1 MAAVFLTS
9 VPSMMEWGL
18 HGEPVSRPRALRWR
32 LAALLAFFA
41 LWSLAGGVVQ
51 VTRPFNPLFLPAPWV
66 VLGAIV
72 ELAAKGQLWGHVAA
86 TLERVAIGFGT
97 AAALGVVLGLA
108 AGSLAPVRNV
118 VEPIVEML
126 RPIPPLAVLPLF
138 IVWVGIGE
146 PSKIGFITYAT
157 FFPIF
162 LTTVTGV
169 RQIDPLLLRA
179 AQSLGARGLPLFTR
193 VILPAA
199 LPDILTGLRLGVALA
214 FFVIVIS
221 EFICAS
227 PDSANLSTRPHFF
240 LVPQMLA
247 RGVRGCRLPGNGLVR
262 LLERRLT
269 RWRTRVMRA
278 SASQIQIHASPSRS
292 ARPGGRWP
300 RSTST
305 CRARARVHPRPV
317 GCGKPRC

>member
-1 MAAVFLTS
+1 MASFVSNVSTLVESGLRGPALT
-9 VPSMMEWGL
+9 
-18 HGEPVSRPRALRWR
+18 RRRAL
-32 LAALLAFFA
+32 ALRVGSVIAFVA
-41 LWSLAGGVVQ
+41 LWSGVAGLVV
-51 VTRPFNPLFLPAPWV
+51 VLRLFNPIFLPGPWL
-66 VLGAIV
+66 VLASLA

-97 AAALGVVLGLA
+97 GAALGVALGLA
-108 AGSLAPVRNV
+108 AGYLTPVRNV
-118 VEPIVEML
+118 VEPVVEML
-126 RPIPPLAVLPLF
+126 RPIPPLAVLPMF

-179 AQSLGARGLPLFTR
+179 ARSLGARGLPLFTR

-199 LPDILTGLRLGVALA
+199 LPDILIGLRLGVALA

-221 EFICAS
+221 EFIGAEQGLGYLIN
-227 PDSANLSTRPHFF
+227 DGRNFF

-247 RGVRGCRLPGNGLVR
+247 AAVVLGLLGYAGSELVR

-269 RWRTRVMRA
+269 RG
-278 SASQIQIHASPSRS
+278 Q
-292 ARPGGRWP
+292 
-300 RSTST
+300 
-305 CRARARVHPRPV
+305 HPA
-317 GCGKPRC
+317 